1 MTDVFKD
8 GEETVGVRRKGG
20 HLSLEILREL
30 GDARVIT
37 IGGPRA
43 SRAVSELVWEPAQ
56 ENAIQR
62 DDFSTVWH
70 AGHVSALLSNGQDV
84 VAGTQTGGVW
94 HLDLLIPIPGHR
106 PHYRE
111 IYWATPLSDFWDTPD
126 VSSLAFGPDGPRQVF
141 VGCRG
146 SSALFLL
153 EFDIQEIELPAQLPP
168 HIRRALQD
176 MIRTLHEPELLRG
189 GMEWRQSTTLP
200 LPFLDRV
207 NAIVT
212 FANPRRIA
220 VATGQG
226 VWWSPIP
233 QPATNLSGYNWQ
245 MAQGLP
251 AAFYS
256 GLAAGPS
263 GSVAAAIWGDPNA
276 SGIYR
281 GTFQDNALVFT
292 KAQIAGINPDLMR
305 RTSLASCE
313 DHRSRVYAVAAGADD
328 QILAVLSS
336 SDGGATWSTRAL
348 PDKAAA
354 GLQGSYNNCIAVSP
368 QNPDLVVIGWLSGG
382 PFWSKDGAQSWLHPH
397 TQETNA
403 HLHNDLH
410 ALYLG
415 RNSFGPEPLYVGG
428 DGGIV
433 VTQDMGQT
441 YESEFN
447 RHLNNLQFYGAGTD
461 LPASTYPAGSLTA
474 SSRYPGLLAGG
485 TQDNGN
491 VYRPPDT
498 LRPGIPRQADAFWLQ
513 QVGGDG
519 GINRFID
526 PLGVLLNF
534 YNEEDGPKLRMAR
547 WNEQT
552 KSFPDGPGAVIPADD
567 SPGGVWPTSVEV
579 VQRPA
584 FKKNGQLMYA
594 AIGSGPIVYG
604 LFADPDAGNAKLV
617 RLGTIGAVVSAITSI
632 DGSTLLIG
640 TETKLGSRQGRIFS
654 FSSASGTATEHTLPA
669 GRGSVKRLETF
680 TPPVYHSLGSTIGIQ
695 AFALVGN
702 RILRFDRTVWAATS
716 STWSTFTVDSQSS
729 RLFAANDSDVFVS
742 HDLGMTWVDAS
753 RGLPVRPHCSDLR
766 IAADPSGGR
775 DLWLATYGRSVWRA
789 TISLPLGS
797 VELDWDLTK
806 EVADILFGNIQD
818 GGGVFRI
825 GRRLVKVPPRPLI
838 RDLVAALASED
849 LAHSMSP
856 RSTTNARAIRRVA
869 GALPVLGAEAL
880 NRLWGLL
887 RRER

>member
-1 MTDVFKD
+1 MTGVFKD
-8 GEETVGVRRKGG
+8 GEEMVGIRRKGG
-20 HLSLEILREL
+20 HLSLEILRAL

-56 ENAIQR
+56 ENAIQL

-94 HLDLLIPIPGHR
+94 HLDLLTPIRGHW
-106 PHYRE
+106 PNYRTY
-111 IYWATPLSDFWDTPD
+111 YWATPLSDFWDTPD

-153 EFDIQEIELPAQLPP
+153 EFD
-168 HIRRALQD
+168 
-176 MIRTLHEPELLRG
+176 LLG
-189 GMEWRQSTTLP
+189 VGMEWGKSTTVDLPFSGTVELDLLSGGMKWKQSTILP
-200 LPFLDRV
+200 LPFSGMV

-212 FANPRRIA
+212 FANPYRI
-220 VATGQG
+220 VIATDQG

-251 AAFYS
+251 AANYS

-263 GSVAAAIWGDPNA
+263 GSVAAAIWGDPNS

-292 KAQIAGINPDLMR
+292 KAQIDGINPDLMR

-354 GLQGSYNNCIAVSP
+354 GYQGFYNNCIAVSP

-415 RNSFGPEPLYVGG
+415 RNSTGPEPLYVGG

-441 YESEFN
+441 YESQFN
-447 RHLNNLQFYGAGTD
+447 RHLNNLQFYGAGSD
-461 LPASTYPAGSLTA
+461 YLAGTLTA

-491 VYRPPDT
+491 VYRLPDT
-498 LRPGIPRQADAFWLQ
+498 LRPGIPRQADTAWLKQ
-513 QVGGDG
+513 AGGDG
-519 GINRFID
+519 G
-526 PLGVLLNF
+526 
-534 YNEEDGPKLRMAR
+534 
-547 WNEQT
+547 
-552 KSFPDGPGAVIPADD
+552 
-567 SPGGVWPTSVEV
+567 
-579 VQRPA
+579 
-584 FKKNGQLMYA
+584 
-594 AIGSGPIVYG
+594 
-604 LFADPDAGNAKLV
+604 
-617 RLGTIGAVVSAITSI
+617 
-632 DGSTLLIG
+632 
-640 TETKLGSRQGRIFS
+640 
-654 FSSASGTATEHTLPA
+654 
-669 GRGSVKRLETF
+669 
-680 TPPVYHSLGSTIGIQ
+680 
-695 AFALVGN
+695 
-702 RILRFDRTVWAATS
+702 
-716 STWSTFTVDSQSS
+716 
-729 RLFAANDSDVFVS
+729 
-742 HDLGMTWVDAS
+742 
-753 RGLPVRPHCSDLR
+753 
-766 IAADPSGGR
+766 
-775 DLWLATYGRSVWRA
+775 
-789 TISLPLGS
+789 
-797 VELDWDLTK
+797 
-806 EVADILFGNIQD
+806 
-818 GGGVFRI
+818 
-825 GRRLVKVPPRPLI
+825 
-838 RDLVAALASED
+838 
-849 LAHSMSP
+849 
-856 RSTTNARAIRRVA
+856 
-869 GALPVLGAEAL
+869 
-880 NRLWGLL
+880 
-887 RRER
+887 